1 MPGVPPPDPVAPI
14 REINAEQ
21 LFSDKAGDL
30 ELTLL
35 TQTPRSLVPIT
46 VSDINRPGL
55 AMAGFVEN
63 FLSERIQVI
72 GQTEVALLSSLDEAA
87 RSQAVD
93 RLVQFQVPCI
103 IVAKELEVPADLV
116 ARAEARGIPVF
127 RTPMS
132 TTPFIHELTAYL
144 DDIFAM
150 VATLHG
156 SLVDVY
162 GVGLLFTGRSG
173 IGKSEC
179 ALDLVE
185 RGHRLVA
192 DDVVLIK
199 RRHSN
204 VLIGQ
209 ANRTLGHFMEIR
221 GVGMINLQSI
231 FGIRSIRFQKRVEV
245 EVRLED
251 WRPDE
256 SYERLGLD
264 EKLVGYL
271 GVKIPCVTVPIN
283 PGKNIT
289 VIAEVIA
296 LNYLCKSYGYDP
308 AQEMEKRIMD
318 TIQRNSR
325 LSELARDDLE

>member
-1 MPGVPPPDPVAPI
+1 MPAVPPPEPVAPI
-14 REINAEQ
+14 REISAEQ
-21 LFSDKAGDL
+21 LFTDKARDL

-35 TQTPRSLVPIT
+35 TRSAASQSPIT

-63 FLSERIQVI
+63 FLAERIQVV
-72 GQTEVALLSSLDEAA
+72 GQTEVALLASLGEEE
-87 RSQAVD
+87 RLQAVD
-93 RLVQFQVPCI
+93 RLMQFQVPCI
-103 IVAKELEVPADLV
+103 MVAKELEVPPELV
-116 ARAEARGIPVF
+116 SRAEERGIPIF

-144 DDIFAM
+144 DDVFAM

-231 FGIRSIRFQKRVEV
+231 FGIRAIRFQKRVEV

-256 SYERLGLD
+256 AYERLGLD
-264 EKLVGYL
+264 EKLVSYL

-296 LNYLCKSYGYDP
+296 LNYLCRAHGYDP
-308 AQEMEKRIMD
+308 AQEMERRIME

-325 LSELARDDLE
+325 ISELARDDLE

>member
-1 MPGVPPPDPVAPI
+1 VSATGGITDSIKFLSV
-14 REINAEQ
+14 EKLLE
-21 LFSDKAGDL
+21 DKRTDL
-30 ELTLL
+30 ELTRL
-35 TQTPRSLVPIT
+35 TESLDSKVPIT

-72 GQTEVALLSSLDEAA
+72 GQTEVALLASLSAGDRTAA
-87 RSQAVD
+87 ID
-93 RLVQFQVPCI
+93 RLMQFQLPCI
-103 IVAKELEVPADLV
+103 VVAKDLEIPQELLTKA
-116 ARAEARGIPVF
+116 ANRKIPIL

-150 VATLHG
+150 TSTFHG

-192 DDVVLIK
+192 DDVVTIK

-209 ANRTLGHFMEIR
+209 ANKTLGHYMEIR
-221 GVGMINLQSI
+221 GIGLIDVQSI
-231 FGIRSIRFQKRVEV
+231 FGIRAIRFQKRIEV
-245 EVRLED
+245 EVNLKDWDSGED
-251 WRPDE
+251 
-256 SYERLGLD
+256 YERTGLD
-264 EKLVGYL
+264 ERTTTFL
-271 GVKIPCVTVPIN
+271 GVTIPIVTVPLN
-283 PGKNIT
+283 AGKNLT
-289 VIAEVIA
+289 VLSEVIA
-296 LNYLCKSYGYDP
+296 LNYLVKAYGFDP
-308 AQEMEKRIMD
+308 ARD
-318 TIQRNSR
+318 FDRR
-325 LSELARDDLE
+325 LSEMMTRNAKLRELARDDLE

>member
-1 MPGVPPPDPVAPI
+1 MSATGGITDSIKFLSV
-14 REINAEQ
+14 EKLLE
-21 LFSDKAGDL
+21 DKRTDL
-30 ELTLL
+30 ELTRL
-35 TQTPRSLVPIT
+35 TESLDSKVPIT

-72 GQTEVALLSSLDEAA
+72 GQTEVALLASLSAGDRTAA
-87 RSQAVD
+87 ID
-93 RLVQFQVPCI
+93 RLMQFQLPCI
-103 IVAKELEVPADLV
+103 VVAKDLEIPQELLTKA
-116 ARAEARGIPVF
+116 ANRKIPIL

-150 VATLHG
+150 TSTFHG

-192 DDVVLIK
+192 DDVVTIK

-209 ANRTLGHFMEIR
+209 ANKTLGHYMEIR
-221 GVGMINLQSI
+221 GIGLIDVQSI
-231 FGIRSIRFQKRVEV
+231 FGIRAIRFQKRIEV
-245 EVRLED
+245 EVNLKDWDSGED
-251 WRPDE
+251 
-256 SYERLGLD
+256 YERTGLD
-264 EKLVGYL
+264 ERTTTFL
-271 GVKIPCVTVPIN
+271 GVTIPIVTVPLN
-283 PGKNIT
+283 AGKNLT
-289 VIAEVIA
+289 VLSEVIA
-296 LNYLCKSYGYDP
+296 LNYLVKAYGFDP
-308 AQEMEKRIMD
+308 ARD
-318 TIQRNSR
+318 FDRR
-325 LSELARDDLE
+325 LSEMMTRNAKLRELARDDLE